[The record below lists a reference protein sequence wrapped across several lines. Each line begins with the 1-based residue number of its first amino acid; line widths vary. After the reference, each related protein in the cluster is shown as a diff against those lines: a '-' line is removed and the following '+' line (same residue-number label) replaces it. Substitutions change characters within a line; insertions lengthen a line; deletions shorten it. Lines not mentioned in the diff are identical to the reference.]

1 MYLTRHLTSY
11 GPRWAVDKHCM
22 AETFSLSLLLS
33 IPAHQA
39 ESLIEALQI
48 DRSAEG
54 DLLAP
59 VDAEQEIWASGVTYL
74 RSREARM
81 HESETKD
88 IYDKVYSAQRPELFY
103 KASGWRA
110 MGHGQPI
117 RVRADSQWNV
127 PEPELTLVINRFG
140 EIVGYCAGND
150 VSSRDIEGENPLYLP
165 QAKVYDGSA
174 AIGPGIKLCGAE
186 AMQDLPITLSISRAG
201 QVAFSGETS
210 VNQMKRSLEELTG
223 CLFQELSFPNGA
235 LLMTGTCLVPP
246 DDFTLSPGD
255 SVRVGVGELVLENPV
270 ES

>member
-48 DRSAEG
+48 DRTAEG

-140 EIVGYCAGND
+140 EIVG
-150 VSSRDIEGENPLYLP
+150 
-165 QAKVYDGSA
+165 
-174 AIGPGIKLCGAE
+174 
-186 AMQDLPITLSISRAG
+186 
-201 QVAFSGETS
+201 
-210 VNQMKRSLEELTG
+210 
-223 CLFQELSFPNGA
+223 
-235 LLMTGTCLVPP
+235 
-246 DDFTLSPGD
+246 
-255 SVRVGVGELVLENPV
+255 
-270 ES
+270 

>member
-1 MYLTRHLTSY
+1 MYLTRHLTPQ

-22 AETFSLSLLLS
+22 AETFSLSLLLNIS
-33 IPAHQA
+33 AHQS
-39 ESLIEALQI
+39 EELIEALQV
-48 DRSAEG
+48 DRAVEG

-59 VDAEQEIWASGVTYL
+59 IESDQEIWASGVTYL

-88 IYDKVYSAQRPELFY
+88 IYDKVYSAERPEIFY

-117 RVRADSQWNV
+117 RVRRDSQWNV

-150 VSSRDIEGENPLYLP
+150 VSSRDIEGDNPLYLP
-165 QAKVYDGSA
+165 QAKVYNGSA
-174 AIGPGIKLCGAE
+174 AIGPGIKLCGPDT
-186 AMQDLPITLSISRAG
+186 MRDLAITLAITRDG
-201 QVAFSGETS
+201 QTVFSGETA
-210 VNQMKRSLEELTG
+210 VNQMKRSLEELSE

-235 LLMTGTCLVPP
+235 LLMTGTCLVPA

-255 SVRVGVGELVLENPV
+255 TVRVGVGDLVLENPV
-270 ES
+270 GR